1 MNRDVTD
8 RRSSIPSFAM
18 SDACSIGRKGEVA
31 AAWSCGRFV
40 IRIDTV
46 WPR

>member
-8 RRSSIPSFAM
+8 RRSSILSLAT
-18 SDACSIGRKGEVA
+18 SDECSIGQKGEMA

-46 WPR
+46 WLR